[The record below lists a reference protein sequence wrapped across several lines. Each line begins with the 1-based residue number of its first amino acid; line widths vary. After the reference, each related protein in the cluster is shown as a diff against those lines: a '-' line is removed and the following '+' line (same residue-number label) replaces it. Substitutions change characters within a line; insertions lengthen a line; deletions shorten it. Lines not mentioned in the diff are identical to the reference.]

1 MSTPEKPLRP
11 LPPGTISKW
20 LQALGSAAESPEA
33 RRTET
38 SLWRLRE
45 AAAVLMAFD
54 PKTLQPAPGPGEF
67 DESARLRF
75 RADLEE
81 IGHLPTE
88 ARWKLTQGVRQ
99 LALERF
105 RSTRPGETADRLQ
118 AALAANP
125 NRVLSRAQQLLENAL
140 KGEIPP
146 LDQLARDD
154 LIALESIVS
163 WFTGLVAGLPAAET
177 LALTTAR
184 AELLHPL

>member
-1 MSTPEKPLRP
+1 
-11 LPPGTISKW
+11 
-20 LQALGSAAESPEA
+20 
-33 RRTET
+33 
-38 SLWRLRE
+38 
-45 AAAVLMAFD
+45 
-54 PKTLQPAPGPGEF
+54 APGPGEF

-184 AELLHPL
+184 AELLHPLEQLTGSWFVAREDELARLADHVGVLPITGAAGTLEGIAQLGRRALAFAQR